1 MSPDKYAHPPMGNR
15 APIIMSALNVAK
27 EHDWNAYQLGRGT
40 TKIGASVV
48 TLTGMESV
56 DC

>member
-1 MSPDKYAHPPMGNR
+1 MGNR

-27 EHDWNAYQLGRGT
+27 EHAWNANQLRSGRGT

-56 DC
+56 DS